1 MEYEDHVRAVRRE
14 ADALVTALAA
24 GPLDALVPSCPQWTV
39 ADLSEHV
46 GTFAGWWA
54 AVLAEGTGRPKR
66 PGGMPAAVGERV
78 DWCAAVLDHLV
89 GELEATPPDTEIW
102 TWIVEDDRATFA
114 ARRAANELAIHR
126 FDAQLARG
134 TQQPID
140 AALAADGIDEIFV
153 MVANRG
159 AAPGGG
165 GATFHLHATDV
176 EAEWLVRLDADRV
189 LVTHEHAKADAA
201 VRGAVSDIELYLY
214 RRPVVGEV
222 DQFGGTAPFDA
233 FYRAFEF

>member
-14 ADALVTALAA
+14 ADALVVALAT
-24 GPLDALVPSCPQWTV
+24 GSLDAPVPSCPQWTV
-39 ADLSEHV
+39 ADLGEHV
-46 GTFAGWWA
+46 GTFAGWWS

-66 PGGMPAAVGERV
+66 QGDMPAAVDERV
-78 DWCAAVLDHLV
+78 EWCAAVLDHLV

-114 ARRAANELAIHR
+114 ARRAAHELAIHR

-140 AALAADGIDEIFV
+140 ASLAADGIDEIFV

-159 AAPGGG
+159 AAPH
-165 GATFHLHATDV
+165 GAGTTLHLHPTDV
-176 EAEWLVRLDADRV
+176 DAEWLVRLDDDRV
-189 LVTHEHAKADAA
+189 HVTREHAKADAA
-201 VRGAVSDIELYLY
+201 VRGAVSDLELFLY

-222 DQFGGTAPFDA
+222 EQFGDTAPFDA
-233 FYRAFEF
+233 FYRSFEF